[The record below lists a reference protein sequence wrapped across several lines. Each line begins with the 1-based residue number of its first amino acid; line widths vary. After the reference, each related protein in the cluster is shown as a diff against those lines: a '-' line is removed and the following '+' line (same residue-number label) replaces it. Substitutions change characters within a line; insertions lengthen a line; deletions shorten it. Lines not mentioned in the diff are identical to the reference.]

1 MNQKHPLCQVIKGER
16 NGRRKESTICL
27 GFALKP
33 RSKKGSIRL
42 VVGIQMESDG
52 KSSIDFLSL
61 RPFISASES
70 GTGRSQGFRLSKN
83 KT

>member
-1 MNQKHPLCQVIKGER
+1 MLFFILISDFVAWTDR
-16 NGRRKESTICL
+16 
-27 GFALKP
+27 P

-61 RPFISASES
+61 CPFISASES